1 MFSMT
6 PAELLV
12 LSSSYVITALLIWF
26 ANVADR
32 VGEMIPEAASR
43 QNEPGVPPVHGMDW
57 NVGTFFGLRSHAYK
71 P

>member
-12 LSSSYVITALLIWF
+12 LFSSYVITALLIWF
-26 ANVADR
+26 ANVSDR

-43 QNEPGVPPVHGMDW
+43 KNEPGEPAVHGIDW
-57 NVGTFFGLRSHAYK
+57 NVATFFGLRSHAYK